1 MQRVE
6 KILENTSLKLAS
18 RQHAAELVL
27 TNNLLPQTIEF
38 IKLPQEL
45 SMKAWMIIE
54 IIGRD
59 NVEILGEFI
68 PDIVNNGKM
77 YSDSSSKRCMM
88 KIFSFLVKSHFHK
101 SSSIHLHHAEIKE
114 IIRLSFQYS
123 MNDEKTAIKVF
134 AMQNIYDLRKE
145 EKWIETELISLL
157 EKNISTS
164 TPGYRSRALKILRK
178 L

>member
-18 RQHAAELVL
+18 RQHAAKLVL

-59 NVEILGEFI
+59 NVEILDEFI

-77 YSDSSSKRCMM
+77 YSDSSSKRCIM
-88 KIFSFLVKSHFHK
+88 KIISFLVDSHFH
-101 SSSIHLHHAEIKE
+101 SNSSIHLHHVEKKE
-114 IIRLSFQYS
+114 VIRLSFQYL
-123 MNDEKTAIKVF
+123 MNDEKTAVKVF
-134 AMQNIYDLRKE
+134 AMQNIYDLRNE

>member
-77 YSDSSSKRCMM
+77 YSDSSSKRCIM
-88 KIFSFLVKSHFHK
+88 KIISFLVDSHFH
-101 SSSIHLHHAEIKE
+101 
-114 IIRLSFQYS
+114 R
-123 MNDEKTAIKVF
+123 N
-134 AMQNIYDLRKE
+134 
-145 EKWIETELISLL
+145 SLV
-157 EKNISTS
+157 
-164 TPGYRSRALKILRK
+164 
-178 L
+178 

>member
-88 KIFSFLVKSHFHK
+88 KIFSFLVKSHLHK
-101 SSSIHLHHAEIKE
+101 SSSIHLNHAEIKE
-114 IIRLSFQYS
+114 IITLSFQFL
-123 MNDEKTAIKVF
+123 MNDEKTAVKVF
-134 AMQNIYDLRKE
+134 AMQNIYDLRNEK
-145 EKWIETELISLL
+145 KWIETELKALL